1 MYVPRCPR
9 KPTAR
14 RGVAAVELALLLPLI
29 CFLFVITV
37 DFARVFYF
45 DLTVANCA
53 RNGGIYGGRDPN
65 SALDSAGIKTAAK
78 MDAGNLDLTKLTVS
92 STTDDPTTPTLV
104 TVTVTYPFTTI
115 THYPGVPSSMTLSRS
130 LRMNVAPLK
139 VN

>member
-1 MYVPRCPR
+1 MYVHRCPR
-9 KPTAR
+9 KPISR

-53 RNGGIYGGRDPN
+53 RNGGIYAFRDPN
-65 SALDSAGIKTAAK
+65 HALDSAGIQAAAQ
-78 MDAGNLDLTKLTVS
+78 MDAGNLDPKLMTVS
-92 STTDDPTTPTLV
+92 STTDSPTTPTLV

-115 THYPGVPSSMTLSRS
+115 TSYPGVPSSMTLSRS
-130 LRMNVAPLK
+130 LRMNVAPLQ